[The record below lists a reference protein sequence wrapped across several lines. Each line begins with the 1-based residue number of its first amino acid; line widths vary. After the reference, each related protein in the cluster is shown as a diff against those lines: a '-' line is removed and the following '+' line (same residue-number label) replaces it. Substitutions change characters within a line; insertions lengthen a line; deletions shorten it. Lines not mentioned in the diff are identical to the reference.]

1 MNIQP
6 ERNTVPADLLL
17 PNGSTLSFHAP
28 LVMGIVNVTPDSF
41 YDGGKHYGTDAAV
54 AHAEKLL
61 EEGADIIDLG
71 AYSTRPNAADVGEEE
86 ERKRLLPVLEKL
98 LKHHPKTV
106 ISVDTWRSGVALEA
120 GTTGAS
126 IINDISG
133 GTMDDGMIETTARLN
148 IPYVLMHIKGTPQT
162 MQIAPEYSDIT
173 DEVECYFTEKMNALH
188 KAGVKQIIIDPG
200 FGFGKTNEHN
210 YTLLHNLHRYTKF
223 GMPLLAGLSR
233 KSMIYKPLG
242 IQPDKA
248 LAGTIAL
255 NTIALLQGAHL
266 LRVHDVAEA
275 RQTIELVRRYKNAEI
290 NTETR
295 V

>member
-6 ERNTVPADLLL
+6 ERNTVPASFLL
-17 PNGSTLSFHAP
+17 PNSSTLSFHAP
-28 LVMGIVNVTPDSF
+28 LVMGIVNITPDSF
-41 YDGGKHYGTDAAV
+41 YDGGKHYGTEAAV

-86 ERKRLLPVLEKL
+86 ERRRLLPVLEKL

-133 GTMDDGMIETTARLN
+133 GTMDDAMIEATARLN

-162 MQIAPEYSDIT
+162 MQIAPEYSDIA
-173 DEVECYFTEKMNALH
+173 DEVECYFNERINALH

-200 FGFGKTNEHN
+200 FGFGKTTGHN
-210 YTLLHNLHRYTKF
+210 YTLLHNLHRFAKF
-223 GMPLLAGLSR
+223 GLPLLAGLSR
-233 KSMIYKPLG
+233 KSMVYKPLG
-242 IQPDKA
+242 IRPDEA